1 MERRGDA
8 HAVRQARGAPVIVVD
23 TSALMEILLRE
34 PQADACETV
43 LAEAEAIAM
52 AAPTFV
58 EAMVVATGRGIGPR
72 MASLVEVLG
81 IRIWSCNDAAA
92 RRAAEAHLRWG
103 RGQHPA
109 KLNYGDTFSYELA
122 RRLDCPLLFVGDD
135 FAQTDVRSAL
145 GS

>member
-1 MERRGDA
+1 M
-8 HAVRQARGAPVIVVD
+8 IVVD
-23 TSALMEILLRE
+23 TSALMAILLRE
-34 PQADACETV
+34 AAADACEAALV
-43 LAEAEAIAM
+43 EADAIAM

-81 IRIWSCNDAAA
+81 VRIWSCDEAAA
-92 RRAAEAHLRWG
+92 RRAAEAHARWG
-103 RGQHPA
+103 RGRHPA
-109 KLNYGDTFSYELA
+109 KLNFGDTFSYELA

-145 GS
+145 AA